1 MNEQIEFVKLI
12 AQRLDSAGIAY
23 MLTGSLAMSM
33 YAEPRMTRDIDLVV
47 ACQPEDADA
56 IVQLFS
62 EDCYIDAD
70 MVREA
75 VKARAMFNII
85 HRQWVVKADFIVRKD
100 EDYRRIE
107 FGRRRELAIEG
118 KTVSVVAPE
127 DLILSKLLWARPE
140 ASELQLRDA
149 RALIAGVQA
158 LDWDYLEQWA
168 DCLGLRGMLDPLRG
182 F

>member
-1 MNEQIEFVKLI
+1 VNEQIEFVKLI

-56 IVQLFS
+56 IVRLFS
-62 EDCYIDAD
+62 DDCYIDAD
-70 MVREA
+70 VVREA
-75 VKARAMFNII
+75 ARARAMFNII
-85 HRQWVVKADFIVRKD
+85 HRQWIVKADFIVQKD
-100 EDYRRIE
+100 EEYRRIE
-107 FGRRRELAIEG
+107 FDRRRGLSIEG
-118 KTVSVVAPE
+118 RAISVVAPE
-127 DLILSKLLWARPE
+127 DLILSKLLWALPE

-149 RALIAGVQA
+149 RALIAGVHT

-168 DCLGLRGMLDPLRG
+168 DRLGLLGMLDQVREP
-182 F
+182 